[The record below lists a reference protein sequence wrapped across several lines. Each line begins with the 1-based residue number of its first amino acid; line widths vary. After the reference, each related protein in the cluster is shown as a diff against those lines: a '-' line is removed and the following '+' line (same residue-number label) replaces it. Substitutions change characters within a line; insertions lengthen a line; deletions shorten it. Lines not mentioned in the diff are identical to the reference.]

1 MLTEQ
6 RSLYSGTPIWD
17 AYRRPRV
24 PTAEL
29 PDTLSVDVVVIG
41 GGISGAMIA
50 DALSGHDLGVA
61 IVDRRKPVTG
71 STAASTA
78 LVQYEIDIPLTKLQ
92 KQIGLERAAS
102 AWRRSRLAVESI
114 AAKIRSNR
122 IDCDFVRKDSLYL
135 AGDVLDRKGLEK
147 EAAAREAIGIP
158 TEIVDGKA
166 LRQDYGM
173 KCDAALLNQNN
184 LTCNPVQLTAG
195 FLKAA
200 IAKGATFFP
209 MVAVDSLGRK
219 GKNIVLGTIAGQRIT
234 TRYVV
239 YASGYE
245 RPDDVRPAKH
255 SIASTWALATAP
267 IKGFD
272 IPLFWQAADP
282 YVYGRPTKDGRM
294 IFGGEDEEFSDESK
308 RDGLVDEKQKALET
322 KLSRLFPDHQ
332 FETTHFWAANFGG
345 SETGLPSVGKVPG
358 QENVYCAMA
367 YGGNGITFS
376 RIAADLIAADIL
388 GRSDPAA
395 AEFAF

>member
-1 MLTEQ
+1 MLTEE
-6 RSLYSGTPIWD
+6 RSLYSGTPVWE

-29 PDTLSVDVVVIG
+29 PDALSVDVVVIG

-50 DALSGHDLGVA
+50 DALSGHDLDVV

-158 TEIVDGKA
+158 TEMVDGKT

-173 KCDAALLNQNN
+173 RCDAALLNQNN

-200 IAKGATFFP
+200 IAKGATFYP
-209 MVAVDSLGRK
+209 MVTVETLDRK
-219 GKNIVLGTIAGQRIT
+219 GKSIVLGTDAGQRIT

-245 RPDDVRPAKH
+245 RPDTVHPAKH

-272 IPLFWQAADP
+272 IPLFWQSSDP
-282 YVYGRPTKDGRM
+282 YVYGRASKDGRM
-294 IFGGEDEEFSDESK
+294 IFGGEDEEFSDEAK
-308 RDGLVDEKQKALET
+308 RDDLVDEKRKSLEK
-322 KLSRLFPDHQ
+322 KLARLLPDHR
-332 FETTHFWAANFGG
+332 FETTHFWSAHFGG
-345 SETGLPSVGKVPG
+345 SDTGLPSIGKVPG
-358 QENVYCAMA
+358 QAGVYCAMA

-388 GRSDPAA
+388 GHPDPAA
-395 AEFAF
+395 SEFAF

>member
-1 MLTEQ
+1 MLTEE
-6 RSLYSGTPIWD
+6 RSLHSGTPVWE

-24 PTAEL
+24 PTSEL
-29 PDTLSVDVVVIG
+29 PGNLSVDVVIIG

-50 DALSGHDLGVA
+50 DALSGHDLDVA

-92 KQIGLERAAS
+92 EQIGLERAAS

-122 IDCDFVRKDSLYL
+122 IDCDFIRKDSLYL
-135 AGDVLDRKGLEK
+135 AGDVLDRKGLEQ

-158 TEIVDGKA
+158 TEVVGGKA

-200 IAKGATFFP
+200 VAKGATFYP
-209 MVAVDSLGRK
+209 MIAAHSLYRK
-219 GKNIVLGTIAGQRIT
+219 GKHIELGTTTGQRIK

-245 RPDDVRPAKH
+245 RPDRVHPAKY

-272 IPLFWQAADP
+272 IPLFWQASDP
-282 YVYGRPTKDGRM
+282 YVYGRPTRDGRM
-294 IFGGEDEEFSDESK
+294 IFGGEDEDFSDETK
-308 RDGLVDEKQKALET
+308 RDGLTDEKREALEE
-322 KLSRLFPDHQ
+322 KLSRLFPDHR
-332 FETTHFWAANFGG
+332 FETTHTWAANFGG
-345 SETGLPSVGKVPG
+345 SETGLPSIGKVPG
-358 QENVYCAMA
+358 QEGVYCAMA

-388 GRSDPAA
+388 GRPDPAA
-395 AEFAF
+395 GEFAF

>member
-6 RSLYSGTPIWD
+6 RALYSGTPVWET
-17 AYRRPRV
+17 YRRPRV
-24 PTAEL
+24 TTSEL
-29 PDTLSVDVVVIG
+29 PDKLSVDVVVIG

-50 DALSGHDLGVA
+50 DALSGHDLDVA

-92 KQIGLERAAS
+92 EQIGLERAAS

-114 AAKIRSNR
+114 AAKIRSNA

-135 AGDVLDRKGLEK
+135 AGDLLDRKALEQ

-158 TEIVDGKA
+158 TDLVDEKI

-200 IAKGATFFP
+200 IAKGAKLYPLVT
-209 MVAVDSLGRK
+209 VDSLHRK
-219 GKNIVLGTIAGQRIT
+219 GKGTVLGTTTGQQIT

-245 RPDDVRPAKH
+245 RPDMVHPKKH

-272 IPLFWQAADP
+272 IPLFWQSSDP

-294 IFGGEDEEFSDESK
+294 IFGGEDEEFSDAAK
-308 RDGLVDEKQKALET
+308 RDALDDEKRTALEK
-322 KLSRLFPDHQ
+322 KLSRLFPDHK

-345 SETGLPSVGKVPG
+345 SETGLPSIGKVPG

-376 RIAADLIAADIL
+376 RIAADLIAADIM
-388 GRSDPAA
+388 GRADPAA
-395 AEFAF
+395 DEFGF